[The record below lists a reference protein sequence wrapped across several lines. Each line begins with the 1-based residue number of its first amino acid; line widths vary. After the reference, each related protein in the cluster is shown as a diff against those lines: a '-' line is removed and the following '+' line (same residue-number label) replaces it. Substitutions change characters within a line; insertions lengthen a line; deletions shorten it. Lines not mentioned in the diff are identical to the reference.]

1 MGVVL
6 LGALVASIDTTPKQ
20 GVSDDRLY
28 AIAVQLKCLQCV
40 GESVGASQAPLA
52 VQFRD
57 EITKQMRQGRTD
69 DEILSFFTTRYG
81 QEVLLTPP
89 STGLGSLVWV
99 IPVVGAAAALLAL
112 IALFRRWRREADA
125 SPDASVDDE
134 SVVAAAL
141 RERHRAADSAAD
153 GDADGAVDGD
163 ADGAADGSGQSD
175 SD

>member
-6 LGALVASIDTTPKQ
+6 LGALLASIDTTPKQ

-57 EITKQMRQGRTD
+57 EITKQMRQGRSD

-89 STGLGSLVWV
+89 SSGLGSLVWI
-99 IPVVGAAAALLAL
+99 IPVVGLAAALLAL
-112 IALFRRWRREADA
+112 VALFRRWRREADA
-125 SPDASVDDE
+125 SPEASADDTA
-134 SVVAAAL
+134 VVAAAL
-141 RERHRAADSAAD
+141 QDRHESAER
-153 GDADGAVDGD
+153 DAEAGP
-163 ADGAADGSGQSD
+163 SD
-175 SD
+175 DD

>member
-6 LGALVASIDTTPKQ
+6 LGALLASIDTTPKQ

-57 EITKQMRQGRTD
+57 EITKQMRQGRSD

-89 STGLGSLVWV
+89 SSGLGSLVWI
-99 IPVVGAAAALLAL
+99 IPVVGLAAALLAL
-112 IALFRRWRREADA
+112 VALFRRWRREADA
-125 SPDASVDDE
+125 SPEASADDTA
-134 SVVAAAL
+134 VVAAAL
-141 RERHRAADSAAD
+141 QDRHESAEQ
-153 GDADGAVDGD
+153 DAEAGP
-163 ADGAADGSGQSD
+163 SD
-175 SD
+175 DD

>member
-20 GVSDDRLY
+20 GASDDRLY
-28 AIAVQLKCLQCV
+28 ALAVQLKCLQCV

-57 EITKQMRQGRTD
+57 EITKQMRQGRSD
-69 DEILSFFTTRYG
+69 DEILTFFTTRYG

-89 STGLGSLVWV
+89 STGLGSLVWI
-99 IPVVGAAAALLAL
+99 IPVVGAAAALLGL

-125 SPDASVDDE
+125 EPEASAADE

-141 RERHRAADSAAD
+141 RERHDAAD
-153 GDADGAVDGD
+153 GAEGADPPGSPRPGAGPSE
-163 ADGAADGSGQSD
+163 ARRSD
-175 SD
+175 DD

>member
-20 GVSDDRLY
+20 GASDDRLY
-28 AIAVQLKCLQCV
+28 ALAVQLKCLQCV

-57 EITKQMRQGRTD
+57 EITKQMRQGRSD
-69 DEILSFFTTRYG
+69 DEILTFFTTRYG

-89 STGLGSLVWV
+89 STGLGSLVWI
-99 IPVVGAAAALLAL
+99 IPVVGAAAALLGL

-125 SPDASVDDE
+125 APEASAADE

-141 RERHRAADSAAD
+141 RERHDAAD
-153 GDADGAVDGD
+153 GAEDADHPNSPRPEAGLSEARR
-163 ADGAADGSGQSD
+163 SD
-175 SD
+175 DD

>member
-20 GVSDDRLY
+20 GASDDRLY
-28 AIAVQLKCLQCV
+28 ALAVQLKCLQCV

-57 EITKQMRQGRTD
+57 EITKQMRQGRSD
-69 DEILSFFTTRYG
+69 DEILTFFTTRYG

-89 STGLGSLVWV
+89 STGLGSLVWI
-99 IPVVGAAAALLAL
+99 IPVVGAAAALLGL

-125 SPDASVDDE
+125 APEASAADE

-141 RERHRAADSAAD
+141 RELHDT
-153 GDADGAVDGD
+153 ADGAED
-163 ADGAADGSGQSD
+163 ADHPDSPRPEAGLSEARRSD
-175 SD
+175 DD